1 MSTPSTKL
9 QRWLDLVAYLAGRR
23 LPVSTEYLWRA
34 VPAYEAG
41 LDGNDKN
48 KQTVRRMFER
58 DKDELRKLGIPI
70 DTVTYS
76 INYGLEQATGYRLA
90 TKDFHLPYMK
100 LMAEARERG
109 ADAARGT
116 ADAAAS
122 PISPTSPDASS
133 ASTSDFPI
141 TPDEASAALGGL
153 SELSG
158 VPAFPLRSAARSAF
172 RKLAFDLEPNF
183 LRETPVVYAEDPETA
198 ATRDV
203 LRLLSGAV
211 QRRKAVCFRYR
222 GMTRDTE
229 EERHVHPFG
238 LLFQH
243 GRWYMVGRDL
253 DRGAERMFRLGRISD
268 AREQAPKKGASDYEV
283 PEEFD
288 LETYAGR
295 SAWEVGE
302 DPEGSIEVVVRFAFP
317 RSLWA
322 ERNGHGALVEEH
334 ADGSQL
340 RRFRIL
346 RRDPFLRWVLS
357 LAGDARVERPGS
369 LRDEFTALVRE
380 VARRHGPDPTE
391 ET

>member
-1 MSTPSTKL
+1 MSTPPTKL

-23 LPVSTEYLWRA
+23 LPVSTEHLWRA

-41 LDGNDKN
+41 LDGSEKE

-70 DTVTYS
+70 DTVPYS
-76 INYGLEQATGYRLA
+76 INYGLEQATGYRMA

-100 LMAEARERG
+100 LMAEAREHG
-109 ADAARGT
+109 VGTARGT
-116 ADAAAS
+116 ADADASPAAS
-122 PISPTSPDASS
+122 TA
-133 ASTSDFPI
+133 DFPV
-141 TPDEASAALGGL
+141 TPEEASAALGGL
-153 SELSG
+153 VELSE

-172 RKLAFDLEPNF
+172 RKLAFDLEPGF
-183 LRETPVVYAEDPETA
+183 LRETPVVYAEDPEAA

-211 QRRKAVCFRYR
+211 QRRKALRFRYR

-229 EERHVHPFG
+229 EERRVHPFG

-243 GRWYMVGRDL
+243 GRWYMIGRDL
-253 DRGAERMFRLGRISD
+253 DRDAERMFRLGRIRD
-268 AREQAPKKGASDYEV
+268 VREEAPKKGTPDYQV
-283 PEEFD
+283 PDDFD
-288 LETYAGR
+288 LQTYSGR

-302 DPEGSIEVVVRFAFP
+302 DPEGPIDAVVRFAFP

-334 ADGSQL
+334 EDGTQL

-346 RRDPFLRWVLS
+346 RRDPFLRWILS
-357 LAGDARVERPGS
+357 LTGDARVEQPKS
-369 LRDEFTALVRE
+369 LKDEFTALARE
-380 VARRHGPDPTE
+380 VARRHEPNPTE
-391 ET
+391 TP

>member
-1 MSTPSTKL
+1 MPTPSTKL

-23 LPVSTEYLWRA
+23 LPVSTEHLWRA

-41 LDGNDKN
+41 LDGSEKE

-70 DTVTYS
+70 DTVPYS
-76 INYGLEQATGYRLA
+76 INYGREQATGYRMA

-100 LMAEARERG
+100 LMAEAREHGVHAAGG
-109 ADAARGT
+109 AAGAG
-116 ADAAAS
+116 AS
-122 PISPTSPDASS
+122 PS

-153 SELSG
+153 VELSA

-172 RKLAFDLEPNF
+172 RKLAFDLDPSF
-183 LRETPVVYAEDPETA
+183 LRETPVVYAEDPEAT
-198 ATRDV
+198 ATRAV

-211 QRRKAVCFRYR
+211 QRRKAVRFGYR

-229 EERHVHPFG
+229 EERRVHPFG

-243 GRWYMVGRDL
+243 GRWYMIGQDL
-253 DRGAERMFRLGRISD
+253 DRDAVRMFRLGRIRD
-268 AREQAPKKGASDYEV
+268 AREEAPKKGTPDYEV
-283 PEEFD
+283 PDDFD
-288 LETYAGR
+288 LEAYAGR

-302 DPEGSIEVVVRFAFP
+302 DPEGPIDAVVRFAFP

-334 ADGSQL
+334 EDGTQL

-346 RRDPFLRWVLS
+346 RRDPFLRWILS
-357 LAGDARVERPGS
+357 LVGDARVEQPES
-369 LRDEFTALVRE
+369 LKDEFTALARE
-380 VARRHGPDPTE
+380 VVRRHEPNPTE
-391 ET
+391 TS